1 MNDKPPLQPLV
12 MGESHQHRFDHLL
25 AEAKNPLRSDHAA
38 ENLARARE
46 LIDTLYVSLLLDED
60 MWKAHIAQ
68 VLAAKLVV
76 SAAEMQPTPV
86 VLIA

>member
-1 MNDKPPLQPLV
+1 MNEKPPLPPLV
-12 MGESHQHRFDHLL
+12 MGEYHQRRFDHLL
-25 AEAKNPLRSDHAA
+25 AEAKDPKYARFAK

-76 SAAEMQPTPV
+76 SAAELKPS
-86 VLIA
+86 A